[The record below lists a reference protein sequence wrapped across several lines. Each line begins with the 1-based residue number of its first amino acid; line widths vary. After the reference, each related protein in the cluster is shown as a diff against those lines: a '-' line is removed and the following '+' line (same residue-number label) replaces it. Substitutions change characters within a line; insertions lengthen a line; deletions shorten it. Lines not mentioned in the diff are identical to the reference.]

1 MKRFFAIAV
10 LLVLVIAAAL
20 ASGAG
25 AKTAFTD
32 VSIGKVALAPLP
44 NGRSALLV
52 RVTYPIAL
60 LGRRVGIEVF
70 VDGPGGVPERLFGRQ
85 VALSGGL
92 QRTPERRGRFRFVH
106 EVVLDAAQTKIA
118 RQAGMVGVKA
128 DGSLDVDHD
137 GVLEL
142 SSQGQGT
149 RPLGGSG
156 APACGT
162 VPLLRSYYS
171 YRVAVKLPVCTTP
184 MRWRV
189 KQGPDHGKVRIRDG
203 WLRYVPAAKFR
214 GTDTME
220 LTASPVAGAGA
231 SAEPATEPVVI
242 KVGSAAHAVV
252 RAMGDSVTAAFGYY
266 EEGKP
271 MLFTSLLE
279 CKPGA
284 IYNDACS
291 SNSSIRKNTAEKV
304 VYSPDY
310 GLANDVSWAA
320 QWANKYGITNYKNF
334 AISGSEPV
342 DWAPGGRL
350 YAATRQI
357 EAERPDYILMTIG
370 ANPLLSEML
379 FGIENMGCAIWSD
392 FWEEYDRCIEKAF
405 AKVNLQLRLAALYE
419 ELLSRTG
426 ATIFLMQ
433 YPVTIPST
441 ALLYTSS
448 QIAEMGK
455 LLNREIASIARSL
468 NPTRLQVVAP
478 EHFNVG
484 LDISPAYPAEYKC
497 RFGYLVDG
505 PSVQTEA
512 TQDELE
518 VHPSFCSGPRP
529 PGPEWVISGDTG
541 IHPSATGYSHMAS
554 QVPAPE

>member
-1 MKRFFAIAV
+1 MYPQSPLALLKMKRAITIAC
-10 LLVLVIAAAL
+10 LLVLPIVPAAQAKSAPDRIA
-20 ASGAG
+20 
-25 AKTAFTD
+25 
-32 VSIGKVALAPLP
+32 VGKISVAPLP
-44 NGRSALLV
+44 HGRSALLV
-52 RVTYPIAL
+52 RVSYPIVFA
-60 LGRRVGIEVF
+60 GRQLRLEVF
-70 VDGPGGVPERLFGRQ
+70 INQPGSGNQLLVSRRTRLSAGLPQVPEH
-85 VALSGGL
+85 
-92 QRTPERRGRFRFVH
+92 RRRFTFVH
-106 EVVLDAAQTKIA
+106 QIVLNAAQTRAA
-118 RQAGMVGVKA
+118 RLEGRVAVKA
-128 DGSLDVDHD
+128 AGLLDVDHD
-137 GVLEL
+137 GTPELEAGDSAL
-142 SSQGQGT
+142 RS
-149 RPLGGSG
+149 LSG
-156 APACGT
+156 ASGGPSCGT
-162 VPLLRSYYS
+162 MQQLFARRGSLVS
-171 YRVAVKLPVCTTP
+171 VKLPTCTTP
-184 MRWRV
+184 RSWRIAALPADG
-189 KQGPDHGKVRIRDG
+189 KARIHGP
-203 WLRYVPAAKFR
+203 WLTYTPAAKFS
-214 GTDTME
+214 GTDTLE
-220 LTASPVAGAGA
+220 LAGAGE
-231 SAEPATEPVVI
+231 SAPVVI
-242 KVGSAAHAVV
+242 RVGTAADAVV

-320 QWANKYGITNYKNF
+320 QWANEYGITNYKNF

-405 AKVNLQLRLAALYE
+405 AKVNLQLRLAALYK

-518 VHPSFCSGPRP
+518 IHPSFCSGPRP